1 MTIEN
6 TPATD
11 AYEAHIRKH
20 ERWNFTV
27 NLLDL
32 TFYNLA
38 TSFVFG
44 STVLSLYASYLT
56 SSAALI
62 GLIPAI
68 QSVGNFLP
76 QLLTARYSEQ
86 LERKLPFVQKVS
98 VMERVPYL
106 FVFLGIVLIPDAP
119 RWLAYAILALSLA
132 MATGSGGLGA
142 PAWNAMLA
150 KVVPVRR
157 RGLMFGLSSA
167 AGGLLGVAGAALSR
181 HVLATYPYPT
191 SFGICFAL
199 CFAFQVVS
207 WICLSMNREPAKKP
221 NIEAVSITTY
231 WKRLPDVLREHP
243 NFARWLVAHSLT
255 ILGTMGTAFYVVYA
269 RKTFNVDDSFAA
281 TLTMAAL
288 ASQTV
293 STPLL
298 GWLADRL
305 GHKWLS
311 EVCALV
317 GAAGALLILV
327 APGVIWL
334 YGVFMLVNISVAG
347 RFISETGITMEF
359 CDPDD
364 VPTISAL
371 ANTISAAPILLA
383 PVLGGWIA
391 DLAGYRVLF
400 AVALALFIA
409 GWSFMHWGVRE
420 PRHEAVY
427 SRASV
432 SDSGGDM
439 RGDSTAPRFA
449 QD

>member
-243 NFARWLVAHSLT
+243 NFARWLVARSLT

-327 APGVIWL
+327 APGGSGCMECHAGEHLWRGVL
-334 YGVFMLVNISVAG
+334 YPRRASPWSSAIPTMCRPSRRWRTPSRPRPFCWRRYWVVDRRSG
-347 RFISETGITMEF
+347 R
-359 CDPDD
+359 
-364 VPTISAL
+364 
-371 ANTISAAPILLA
+371 
-383 PVLGGWIA
+383 
-391 DLAGYRVLF
+391 YRVLLPSPWRCSSRVELYALGRARATPRGGVF
-400 AVALALFIA
+400 A
-409 GWSFMHWGVRE
+409 GVCL
-420 PRHEAVY
+420 
-427 SRASV
+427 
-432 SDSGGDM
+432 
-439 RGDSTAPRFA
+439 
-449 QD
+449 